1 MLSKVG
7 EFAVLCPLSCIT
19 SDTFFSRKVDNR
31 QEKQLKPC
39 CMYNAVGVMYHK
51 INYFCFSRHSKICF
65 RWKTLFRI
73 TSDTPLDK
81 LALKHSEFSKVLNG
95 CCFLHQNMT
104 PVIFQWPE
112 GDFDNK
118 MRYLASDVARYCVG
132 CRAGQSDHEKLL
144 KICNMPFR

>member
-1 MLSKVG
+1 MHFLKMKHWRDNFLYFFVTCMYD
-7 EFAVLCPLSCIT
+7 FAMWHNFKGQWVCCIMPFVLHHIQHI
-19 SDTFFSRKVDNR
+19 FFPRKVDNM
-31 QEKQLKPC
+31 QDKQLKPC

-95 CCFLHQNMT
+95 CCFLHQKHDMSNC
-104 PVIFQWPE
+104 Q
-112 GDFDNK
+112 
-118 MRYLASDVARYCVG
+118 
-132 CRAGQSDHEKLL
+132 
-144 KICNMPFR
+144 